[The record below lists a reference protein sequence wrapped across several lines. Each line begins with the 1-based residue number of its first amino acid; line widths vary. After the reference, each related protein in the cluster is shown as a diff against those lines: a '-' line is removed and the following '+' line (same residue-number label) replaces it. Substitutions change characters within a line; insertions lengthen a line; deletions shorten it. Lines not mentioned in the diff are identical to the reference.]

1 MKKKFILVFFS
12 FIRAPSSKSL
22 LFTEQLYS
30 TYFVKGQKENGSK
43 VAVWEVL

>member
-1 MKKKFILVFFS
+1 MFILVFY
-12 FIRAPSSKSL
+12 
-22 LFTEQLYS
+22 FTEQPYS